1 MCFLCY
7 LGQSLMSLRWAY
19 QMAVMRRFFYVG
31 GVEGRGLCSIR
42 KQLIEDGMPS
52 PAGKAQRDL
61 QSIRKLFKRDLYKPH
76 TLGTLPL
83 GGSGK

>member
-1 MCFLCY
+1 LCFLCY
-7 LGQSLMSLRWAY
+7 LGQSLMSLRRAY
-19 QMAVMRRFFYVG
+19 QMAVMRRIFYVA
-31 GVEGRGLCSIR
+31 GVEGRGLCAIR

-52 PAGKAQRDL
+52 PAGKAQWDL
-61 QSIRKLFKRDLYKPH
+61 QSIRKLLKRDLYRPH